1 VAELVDALDSK
12 SSSARSAGSIPARGT
27 NRASALQAPIGHPPF
42 GLWFSASEKVNSS
55 ITFRCYWS
63 GMKHETLMLATG
75 ETTRMSDSGGNRPA
89 LVLIHGLANSL
100 EIWDRVCDRLARSFR
115 VITFDLP
122 GFGRASR
129 PDAAYDGLFF
139 ATQLRAFLDALGLEG
154 PILVG
159 NSLGASVI
167 LHLSALAPGRIE
179 KAVLA
184 APGGF
189 GRKTN
194 LTMRLPALPIIGG
207 WLGRPTPYNNK
218 LTLRLAIHDRAN
230 VTSELVALTN
240 RYASIPG
247 SSISFVRTLKA
258 GVGLFGSRDRNAIEQ
273 IARQF
278 AAPALIV
285 WGQQDRVFPVAQAE
299 CAANLLPRS
308 EMLLVD
314 QCGHYPQWE
323 HPDLF
328 AEAIER
334 FCG

>member
-1 VAELVDALDSK
+1 
-12 SSSARSAGSIPARGT
+12 
-27 NRASALQAPIGHPPF
+27 
-42 GLWFSASEKVNSS
+42 
-55 ITFRCYWS
+55 
-63 GMKHETLMLATG
+63 MKHKALTLVTG
-75 ETTRMSDSGGNRPA
+75 ETIRMSDTGGSRSA
-89 LVLIHGLANSL
+89 LVLVHGLANSL
-100 EIWDRVCDRLARSFR
+100 EIWDRVRDRLARSFR
-115 VITFDLP
+115 VVTFDLP

-139 ATQLRAFLDALGLEG
+139 ATQLRAFLDALDLKR

-159 NSLGASVI
+159 NSLGASII
-167 LHLSALAPGRIE
+167 LRFSAVAPGRIE

-194 LTMRLPALPIIGG
+194 LAMRLPALPIIGS

-218 LTLRLAIHDRAN
+218 LTLRLAIHDKSH

-247 SSISFVRTLKA
+247 SSMSFVRTLQA
-258 GVGLFGSRDRNAIEQ
+258 GVGLFGSRDRDAVEQ

-285 WGQQDRVFPVAQAE
+285 WGRQDRVFPVAQAE
-299 CAANLLPRS
+299 CAARLLPRS
-308 EMLLVD
+308 EVLLID
-314 QCGHYPQWE
+314 RCGHYPQWE

-328 AEAIER
+328 AKAIES